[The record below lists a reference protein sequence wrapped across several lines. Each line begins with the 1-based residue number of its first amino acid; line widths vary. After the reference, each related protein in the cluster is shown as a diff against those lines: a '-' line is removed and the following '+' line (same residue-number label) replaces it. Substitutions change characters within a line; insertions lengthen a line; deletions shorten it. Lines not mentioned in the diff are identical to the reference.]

1 MTVSS
6 VIFGIVFLVFSG
18 FILSGILMLEKD
30 IDEFRD
36 KYGVKPKNYRCVTKG
51 DMYCTHSDWC
61 EAEIALYPEQYEY
74 EMKLKENDKSKD
86 Q

>member
-1 MTVSS
+1 
-6 VIFGIVFLVFSG
+6 
-18 FILSGILMLEKD
+18 MLEKD